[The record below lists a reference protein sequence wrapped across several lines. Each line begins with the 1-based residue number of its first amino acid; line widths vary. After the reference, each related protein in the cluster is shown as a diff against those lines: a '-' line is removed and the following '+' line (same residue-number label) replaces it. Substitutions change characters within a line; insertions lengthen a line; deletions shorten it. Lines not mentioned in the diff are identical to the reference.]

1 MCALLK
7 RFVSSILDDNSLI
20 GSLPTE
26 LGQLGS
32 LQTIDLGMMFSNLLY
47 AIFRFIFSY
56 VLTCLFLHFS
66 EGNNML
72 VGQIPSEFGTMA
84 SLQMIDV
91 GEYV

>member
-7 RFVSSILDDNSLI
+7 RFVSSILGDNSLI

-47 AIFRFIFSY
+47 AIFRFTFSY